1 MTIRTSSTHPIRVDW
16 LTMTT
21 PGKVGL
27 TFAPGKH
34 AGSKGPGGRWERN
47 LELDLDR
54 LVAVFHAKALVCL
67 LEDEELARARIPQ
80 LLEAARRRGI
90 IVHRLPIP
98 DGGVLPDPGSVR
110 DLVELVHA
118 TAAGGSNVVVHCM
131 GGLGRAGTIGACVL
145 VGEGMSAAAAL
156 EDVQRARGPRSPE
169 TAAQKAFVRRYA
181 EQVASPTPA
190 PPGPTV
196 LSDDATSGPSERGAA
211 RRPSRR

>member
-34 AGSKGPGGRWERN
+34 AGSKGPDGRWERN
-47 LELDLDR
+47 LEMDLDR
-54 LVAVFHAKALVCL
+54 LVAVFHARALV
-67 LEDEELARARIPQ
+67 
-80 LLEAARRRGI
+80 
-90 IVHRLPIP
+90 
-98 DGGVLPDPGSVR
+98 
-110 DLVELVHA
+110 
-118 TAAGGSNVVVHCM
+118 AAGGSNVVVHCM